1 MTVSTQAAIG
11 AELKKAVLAAARC
24 VVARLCAQDGRT
36 HVADQLIED
45 AKARARAADA
55 QLDALIRKKRA
66 RIQ

>member
-1 MTVSTQAAIG
+1 
-11 AELKKAVLAAARC
+11 VLAAARC

>member
-1 MTVSTQAAIG
+1 M
-11 AELKKAVLAAARC
+11 LAAARC
-24 VVARLCAQDGRT
+24 VAGRLCAQYGRT
-36 HVADQLIED
+36 YVADQLIED